1 MYKDFLLTIKKTSI
15 ISEMVRRNRV
25 YSQTVQVLAY
35 RIHLQ
40 NNKIHMKILGIDP
53 GTQVA
58 GYGVIEIAGSKIV
71 AIEYG
76 SIKVNKN
83 QTFPQRLQ
91 TIHGKIMDI
100 ISKHQPDE
108 MAVEEVFYSKNIK
121 SAIKIG
127 EGRGI
132 VFLCAA
138 SANIPIA
145 EYAATVI
152 KKAVVGNGNA
162 QKEQVQEMVKIILDL
177 PEIPEPRDA
186 SDALA
191 IAICHSHN
199 LRC

>member
-1 MYKDFLLTIKKTSI
+1 
-15 ISEMVRRNRV
+15 
-25 YSQTVQVLAY
+25 
-35 RIHLQ
+35 
-40 NNKIHMKILGIDP
+40 MKILGIDP

-58 GYGVIEIAGSKIV
+58 GYGVIEKIGSKIV
-71 AIEYG
+71 AVDYG
-76 SIKVNKN
+76 SIKANRN

-91 TIHGKIMDI
+91 IIHDKIMDI
-100 ISKHQPDE
+100 ISIHKPDQ
-108 MAVEEVFYSKNIK
+108 MAIEEVFYSKNIK
-121 SAIKIG
+121 SAIRIG

-138 SANIPIA
+138 SANIPIT

-177 PEIPEPRDA
+177 HEIPEPRDA

-199 LRC
+199 I

>member
-1 MYKDFLLTIKKTSI
+1 
-15 ISEMVRRNRV
+15 
-25 YSQTVQVLAY
+25 
-35 RIHLQ
+35 
-40 NNKIHMKILGIDP
+40 MKILGIDP

-58 GYGVIEIAGSKIV
+58 GFGVIEKTGARIV

-76 SIKVNKN
+76 AIQTGKN
-83 QTFPQRLQ
+83 QSFPQRLN
-91 TIHGKIMDI
+91 TIYTKIKDI
-100 ISKHQPDE
+100 IAKHQPDA
-108 MAVEEVFYSKNIK
+108 MAIEEVFYSKNIK
-121 SAIKIG
+121 SAIRIG

-138 SANIPIA
+138 SANIPIT

-162 QKEQVQEMVKIILDL
+162 HKEQVQEMVKIILNL
-177 PEIPEPRDA
+177 PEIPGSRDA

-199 LRC
+199 LRY

>member
-1 MYKDFLLTIKKTSI
+1 
-15 ISEMVRRNRV
+15 
-25 YSQTVQVLAY
+25 
-35 RIHLQ
+35 
-40 NNKIHMKILGIDP
+40 MKILGIDP

-58 GYGVIEIAGSKIV
+58 GFGVIEKSGSKIRT
-71 AIEYG
+71 IEYG
-76 SIKVNKN
+76 SIKANKN
-83 QTFPQRLQ
+83 QTFAQRLH
-91 TIHGKIMDI
+91 TIHAKIMDV

-108 MAVEEVFYSKNIK
+108 IAIEEAFYSKNIK
-121 SAIKIG
+121 SAIRIG

-138 SANIPIA
+138 MANIPIT

-162 QKEQVQEMVKIILDL
+162 QKEQVQEMVKIILNL
-177 PEIPEPRDA
+177 PEIPEPKDA

-199 LRC
+199 LRY

>member
-1 MYKDFLLTIKKTSI
+1 
-15 ISEMVRRNRV
+15 
-25 YSQTVQVLAY
+25 
-35 RIHLQ
+35 
-40 NNKIHMKILGIDP
+40 MKILGIDP

-58 GYGVIEIAGSKIV
+58 GYGVIEKLGSKVV

-76 SIKVNKN
+76 SIKANKIHN
-83 QTFPQRLQ
+83 FPQRLQ
-91 TIHGKIMDI
+91 TIHDKIMDI
-100 ISKHQPDE
+100 ILKHQPDQ
-108 MAVEEVFYSKNIK
+108 MAIEEVFYSKNIK
-121 SAIKIG
+121 SAIRIG

-138 SANIPIA
+138 SANIPIT

-152 KKAVVGNGNA
+152 KKAVAGNGNA

-177 PEIPEPRDA
+177 PELPEPRDA

-199 LRC
+199 LRY

>member
-1 MYKDFLLTIKKTSI
+1 
-15 ISEMVRRNRV
+15 
-25 YSQTVQVLAY
+25 
-35 RIHLQ
+35 
-40 NNKIHMKILGIDP
+40 MKILGIDP

-108 MAVEEVFYSKNIK
+108 MAIEEVFYSKNIK

-138 SANIPIA
+138 SASIPIT

>member
-1 MYKDFLLTIKKTSI
+1 
-15 ISEMVRRNRV
+15 
-25 YSQTVQVLAY
+25 
-35 RIHLQ
+35 
-40 NNKIHMKILGIDP
+40 MKILGIDP

-58 GYGVIEIAGSKIV
+58 GYGVIEMTRSKIV

-76 SIKVNKN
+76 SIKANKN
-83 QTFPQRLQ
+83 QTFAQRLQ
-91 TIHGKIMDI
+91 TIHSKIMDI
-100 ISKHQPDE
+100 ISKYQPDQ
-108 MAVEEVFYSKNIK
+108 MAIEEVFYSKNIK
-121 SAIKIG
+121 SAIRIG

-138 SANIPIA
+138 SANIPIT

-177 PEIPEPRDA
+177 PDIPEPRDA

-199 LRC
+199 LRY

>member
-1 MYKDFLLTIKKTSI
+1 
-15 ISEMVRRNRV
+15 
-25 YSQTVQVLAY
+25 
-35 RIHLQ
+35 
-40 NNKIHMKILGIDP
+40 MKILGIDP

-58 GYGVIEIAGSKIV
+58 GFGVIEKTGSRIRT
-71 AIEYG
+71 IEYG
-76 SIKVNKN
+76 SIKTDKN
-83 QTFPQRLQ
+83 QTFAQRLH
-91 TIHGKIMDI
+91 TIHAKIMDV

-108 MAVEEVFYSKNIK
+108 IAIEEVFYSKNIK
-121 SAIKIG
+121 SAIRIG

-138 SANIPIA
+138 LANIPIT

-152 KKAVVGNGNA
+152 KKAVVGTGNA

-177 PEIPEPRDA
+177 PEIPEPKDA

-199 LRC
+199 LRY